1 MARAGQSRLEGMG
14 GCLAAMR
21 ELTATVERNVGKRA
35 LKTTAGRLAD
45 RHKSV
50 LPVSDDP
57 SNKTRGSLKASPAVK
72 AARGGKGRPA
82 VAMVIDDVAA
92 VPGEFGTSKMKPH
105 LKVRATTDAM
115 RGEMAVTLG
124 GALKEET
131 DTAARRA
138 AKKGK

>member
-1 MARAGQSRLEGMG
+1 MA

-35 LKTTAGRLAD
+35 LKTTAGKLAD
-45 RHKSV
+45 RHKAV

-57 SNKTRGSLKASPAVK
+57 SNKTKGSLKSSPAVK
-72 AARGGKGRPA
+72 AARGAKGRPA

-92 VPGEFGTSKMKPH
+92 VPGEFGTSKMKSH
-105 LKVRATTDAM
+105 LKVRSTTDAM
-115 RGEMAVTLG
+115 RDDLAATLG
-124 GALKEET
+124 AALKEEA
-131 DTAARRA
+131 DAAARRA